1 MPNWKAMVRS
11 RLETFDFDPK
21 EENDVIN
28 ELAAHLED
36 LYEEGLTQGLCAPD
50 AIERALEQVADW
62 RNLSRKIQLAKHP
75 EGMMNNRTKTFWLP
89 ALISLS
95 AAEFSLL
102 ILSWFSL
109 QSQSPSWSLITIHT
123 STTSSTFPLLAYL
136 QWWIVLPFCGAA
148 GAYLSRHSGGRT
160 VACLMAGLFP
170 WIATATLIVFL
181 TLIGQIVPFHHQW
194 INFITALSV
203 VSVPPGV
210 ALLAGAAPFLKKPKL
225 RATVG

>member
-1 MPNWKAMVRS
+1 
-11 RLETFDFDPK
+11 
-21 EENDVIN
+21 
-28 ELAAHLED
+28 
-36 LYEEGLTQGLCAPD
+36 
-50 AIERALEQVADW
+50 
-62 RNLSRKIQLAKHP
+62 
-75 EGMMNNRTKTFWLP
+75 MMNNRTKTFWLP

-148 GAYLSRHSGGRT
+148 GAYLSSRSGGRT
-160 VACLMAGLFP
+160 VACLIAGVFP